1 MIKTLGSIKNI
12 DEAQALSNLSFD
24 IVDIKNVDDGA
35 LGYVGDEQIQLISN
49 KIGNRNLSV
58 TAGNHIHPNIIEIE
72 NRLSFLCSRGI
83 KYIKIGIFSMD
94 YLDQHMI
101 FLKKASTYNIQT
113 VGVIFADKNLCKDDI
128 YNVCKLDYDGLM
140 IDTAIKYKNSTLDIL
155 SANFI
160 TNFIK
165 ECRKENK
172 FSGISG
178 SINQDNIEYAMQ
190 FKSDFIGFR
199 GALCNSSQR
208 KYIEIKKCNSL
219 LKKVKNINQKMYQEA
234 V

>member
-35 LGYVGDEQIQLISN
+35 LGYVGDKQIELISN
-49 KIGNRNLSV
+49 TIANKDISV
-58 TAGNHIHPNIIEIE
+58 TAGNHIHPNIIEVE
-72 NRLSFLCSRGI
+72 NRLSFLCSKGI
-83 KYIKIGIFSMD
+83 KFMKIGIFSMD
-94 YLDQHMI
+94 YLDQHII
-101 FLKKASTYNIQT
+101 FLKKASAYNIQT
-113 VGVIFADKNLCKDDI
+113 VGVIFADKNLCIDDI

-140 IDTAIKYKNSTLDIL
+140 IDTVAKSKNSTLDIL
-155 SANFI
+155 SADFI
-160 TNFIK
+160 TTFIQGCQK
-165 ECRKENK
+165 VNK

-190 FKSDFIGFR
+190 FKPDFIGFR

-208 KYIEIKKCNSL
+208 KYIEIKKCNRL
-219 LKKVKNINQKMYQEA
+219 LKRVKNINQKMYQEA

>member
-155 SANFI
+155 TADFI

>member
-35 LGYVGDEQIQLISN
+35 LGYVGDKQIELISN
-49 KIGNRNLSV
+49 KIANKDISV
-58 TAGNHIHPNIIEIE
+58 TAGNHIHPNIIQVE
-72 NRLSFLCSRGI
+72 NRLSFLCSKGI
-83 KYIKIGIFSMD
+83 KFMKIGIFSMD
-94 YLDQHMI
+94 YLDQHII
-101 FLKKASTYNIQT
+101 FLKKASAYNIQT
-113 VGVIFADKNLCKDDI
+113 VGVIFADKGLCVDDI

-140 IDTAIKYKNSTLDIL
+140 IDTETKSENSTLDIL
-155 SANFI
+155 SADFI
-160 TNFIK
+160 TTFIQ
-165 ECRKENK
+165 ECHKENK

-208 KYIEIKKCNSL
+208 KCIEIKKCNSL
-219 LKKVKNINQKMYQEA
+219 LKRVKNINQKMYQEA

>member
-35 LGYVGDEQIQLISN
+35 LGYVGDEQIKLISN

-101 FLKKASTYNIQT
+101 FFKKS
-113 VGVIFADKNLCKDDI
+113 I
-128 YNVCKLDYDGLM
+128 YL
-140 IDTAIKYKNSTLDIL
+140 
-155 SANFI
+155 
-160 TNFIK
+160 
-165 ECRKENK
+165 
-172 FSGISG
+172 
-178 SINQDNIEYAMQ
+178 
-190 FKSDFIGFR
+190 
-199 GALCNSSQR
+199 
-208 KYIEIKKCNSL
+208 
-219 LKKVKNINQKMYQEA
+219 
-234 V
+234 

>member
-83 KYIKIGIFSMD
+83 KYIKIGIFSMN

-155 SANFI
+155 SADFI

>member
-24 IVDIKNVDDGA
+24 IIDIKNVDDGA
-35 LGYVGDEQIQLISN
+35 LGYVGDKQIELISN
-49 KIGNRNLSV
+49 KIANKDISV
-58 TAGNHIHPNIIEIE
+58 TAGNHIHPNNREIE
-72 NRLSFLCSRGI
+72 NRLSFLCSKGI
-83 KYIKIGIFSMD
+83 KFMKIGIFSMD
-94 YLDQHMI
+94 YLDQHII

-113 VGVIFADKNLCKDDI
+113 VGVIFADKSLRMDDI

-140 IDTAIKYKNSTLDIL
+140 IDTVTKSENSTLDIL
-155 SANFI
+155 SADFI
-160 TNFIK
+160 TTFIQ
-165 ECRKENK
+165 ECHKENK

-178 SINQDNIEYAMQ
+178 SINQDNIQYAMQ

-208 KYIEIKKCNSL
+208 KYLEIKKCNSL

>member
-24 IVDIKNVDDGA
+24 IIDIKNVDDGA
-35 LGYVGDEQIQLISN
+35 LGYVGDKQIELISN
-49 KIGNRNLSV
+49 KIANKDISV
-58 TAGNHIHPNIIEIE
+58 TAGNHIHPNNREIE
-72 NRLSFLCSRGI
+72 NRLSFLCSKGI
-83 KYIKIGIFSMD
+83 KFMKIGIFSMD
-94 YLDQHMI
+94 YLDQHII

-113 VGVIFADKNLCKDDI
+113 VGVIFADKSLRMDDI
-128 YNVCKLDYDGLM
+128 YNVCKLNYDGLM
-140 IDTAIKYKNSTLDIL
+140 IDTETKSKNSTLDLL
-155 SANFI
+155 SADFI
-160 TNFIK
+160 TTFIQ
-165 ECRKENK
+165 ECHKENK

-178 SINQDNIEYAMQ
+178 SINQDNIQYAMQ

-208 KYIEIKKCNSL
+208 KYLEIKKCNSL

>member
-35 LGYVGDEQIQLISN
+35 LGYVGDEQIKLISN

-155 SANFI
+155 SADFI
-160 TNFIK
+160 TTFIK

>member
-35 LGYVGDEQIQLISN
+35 LGYVGDEQVQLISN

-113 VGVIFADKNLCKDDI
+113 VGVIFANKNLCRDDI

-155 SANFI
+155 SADFI

>member
-35 LGYVGDEQIQLISN
+35 LGYVGDEQIKLISN

-155 SANFI
+155 SADFI

-208 KYIEIKKCNSL
+208 KCIEIKKCNSL
-219 LKKVKNINQKMYQEA
+219 LKRVKNINQKMYQEA

>member
-49 KIGNRNLSV
+49 KIGNKNLSV

-155 SANFI
+155 SADFI
-160 TNFIK
+160 TNFIQ
-165 ECRKENK
+165 ECHKENK

-199 GALCNSSQR
+199 GALCSASQR
-208 KYIEIKKCNSL
+208 KYIDIKKCNSL
-219 LKKVKNINQKMYQEA
+219 LKKIKDINQKMYQEA

>member
-35 LGYVGDEQIQLISN
+35 LGYVGDEQIKLISN

-94 YLDQHMI
+94 CLDQHMI

-155 SANFI
+155 SADFI

-178 SINQDNIEYAMQ
+178 SINHDNIEYAMQ

>member
-35 LGYVGDEQIQLISN
+35 LGYVGDKQIELISN
-49 KIGNRNLSV
+49 KIANKDISV
-58 TAGNHIHPNIIEIE
+58 TAGNHIHPNIIEVE
-72 NRLSFLCSRGI
+72 NRLSFLCSKGI
-83 KYIKIGIFSMD
+83 KFMKIGIFSMD
-94 YLDQHMI
+94 YLDQHII
-101 FLKKASTYNIQT
+101 FLKKASAYNIQT
-113 VGVIFADKNLCKDDI
+113 VGVIFADKSLCVDDI

-140 IDTAIKYKNSTLDIL
+140 IDTETKSENSTLDIL
-155 SANFI
+155 SADFI
-160 TNFIK
+160 TTFIQ
-165 ECRKENK
+165 ECHKENK

-208 KYIEIKKCNSL
+208 KCIEIKKCNSL
-219 LKKVKNINQKMYQEA
+219 LKRVKNINQKMYQEA

>member
-35 LGYVGDEQIQLISN
+35 LGYVGDEQIKLISN

-155 SANFI
+155 TADFI

>member
-24 IVDIKNVDDGA
+24 IIDIKNVDDGA
-35 LGYVGDEQIQLISN
+35 LGYVGDKQIELISN
-49 KIGNRNLSV
+49 KIANKDISV
-58 TAGNHIHPNIIEIE
+58 TAGNHIHPNNREIE
-72 NRLSFLCSRGI
+72 NRLSFLCSKGI
-83 KYIKIGIFSMD
+83 KFMKIGIFSMD
-94 YLDQHMI
+94 YLDQHII

-113 VGVIFADKNLCKDDI
+113 VGVIFADKSLRMDDI
-128 YNVCKLDYDGLM
+128 YNVCKLNYDGLM
-140 IDTAIKYKNSTLDIL
+140 IDTETKSENSTLDLL
-155 SANFI
+155 SADFI
-160 TNFIK
+160 TTFIQ
-165 ECRKENK
+165 ECHKENK

-208 KYIEIKKCNSL
+208 KYLEIKKCNSL

>member
-1 MIKTLGSIKNI
+1 LGSIKNI

-35 LGYVGDEQIQLISN
+35 LGYVGDEQIKLISN

-113 VGVIFADKNLCKDDI
+113 VGVIFADKSLCKDDI

-155 SANFI
+155 SADFI

>member
-24 IVDIKNVDDGA
+24 IIDIKNVDDGA
-35 LGYVGDEQIQLISN
+35 LGYVGDKQIELISN
-49 KIGNRNLSV
+49 KIANKDISV
-58 TAGNHIHPNIIEIE
+58 TAGNHIHPNNREIE
-72 NRLSFLCSRGI
+72 NRLSFLCSKGI
-83 KYIKIGIFSMD
+83 KFMKIGIFSMD
-94 YLDQHMI
+94 YLDQHII

-113 VGVIFADKNLCKDDI
+113 VGVIFADKSLRMDDI
-128 YNVCKLDYDGLM
+128 YNVCKLNYDGLM
-140 IDTAIKYKNSTLDIL
+140 IDTETKSENSTLDLL
-155 SANFI
+155 SADFI
-160 TNFIK
+160 TTFIQ
-165 ECRKENK
+165 ECHKENK

-178 SINQDNIEYAMQ
+178 SINQDNIQYAMQ

-208 KYIEIKKCNSL
+208 KYLEIKKCNSL

>member
-24 IVDIKNVDDGA
+24 IIDIKNVDDGA
-35 LGYVGDEQIQLISN
+35 LGYVGDKQIELISN
-49 KIGNRNLSV
+49 KIANKDISV
-58 TAGNHIHPNIIEIE
+58 TAGNHIHPNNREIE
-72 NRLSFLCSRGI
+72 NRLSFLCSKGI
-83 KYIKIGIFSMD
+83 KFMKIGIFSMD
-94 YLDQHMI
+94 YLDQHII
-101 FLKKASTYNIQT
+101 FLKKASTYNIKT
-113 VGVIFADKNLCKDDI
+113 VGVIFADKSLRMDDI
-128 YNVCKLDYDGLM
+128 YNVCKLNYDGLM
-140 IDTAIKYKNSTLDIL
+140 IDTETKSENSTLDLL
-155 SANFI
+155 SADFI
-160 TNFIK
+160 TTFIQ
-165 ECRKENK
+165 ECHKENK

-178 SINQDNIEYAMQ
+178 SINQDNIQYAMQ

-208 KYIEIKKCNSL
+208 KYLEIKKCNSL

>member
-1 MIKTLGSIKNI
+1 
-12 DEAQALSNLSFD
+12 
-24 IVDIKNVDDGA
+24 
-35 LGYVGDEQIQLISN
+35 
-49 KIGNRNLSV
+49 
-58 TAGNHIHPNIIEIE
+58 
-72 NRLSFLCSRGI
+72 
-83 KYIKIGIFSMD
+83 MD

-155 SANFI
+155 SADFI

>member
-24 IVDIKNVDDGA
+24 IIDIKNVDDGA
-35 LGYVGDEQIQLISN
+35 LGYVGDKQIELISN
-49 KIGNRNLSV
+49 KIANKDISV
-58 TAGNHIHPNIIEIE
+58 TAGNHIHPNNREIE
-72 NRLSFLCSRGI
+72 NRLSFLCSKGI
-83 KYIKIGIFSMD
+83 KFMKIGIFSMD
-94 YLDQHMI
+94 YLDQHII

-113 VGVIFADKNLCKDDI
+113 VGVIFADKSLRMDDI
-128 YNVCKLDYDGLM
+128 YNVCKLNYDGLM
-140 IDTAIKYKNSTLDIL
+140 IDTETKSENSTLDLL
-155 SANFI
+155 SADFI
-160 TNFIK
+160 TTFIQ
-165 ECRKENK
+165 ECHKENK

-178 SINQDNIEYAMQ
+178 SINQDNIQYAMQ

-208 KYIEIKKCNSL
+208 KYLEIKKCNSL
-219 LKKVKNINQKMYQEA
+219 LKKIKNINQKMYQEA

>member
-12 DEAQALSNLSFD
+12 DEAQALSNLGFD

-35 LGYVGDEQIQLISN
+35 LGYVGDEQIKLISN

-83 KYIKIGIFSMD
+83 KFIKIGIFSMD

-140 IDTAIKYKNSTLDIL
+140 IDTATKYKNSTLDIL
-155 SANFI
+155 SADFI
-160 TNFIK
+160 TTFIK
-165 ECRKENK
+165 ECRKEHK

-208 KYIEIKKCNSL
+208 KCIEIKKSNSL

>member
-24 IVDIKNVDDGA
+24 IIDIKNVDDGA
-35 LGYVGDEQIQLISN
+35 LGYVGDKQIELISN
-49 KIGNRNLSV
+49 KIANKDISV
-58 TAGNHIHPNIIEIE
+58 TAGNHIHPNNREIE
-72 NRLSFLCSRGI
+72 NRLSFLCSKGI
-83 KYIKIGIFSMD
+83 KFMKIGIFSMD
-94 YLDQHMI
+94 YLEQHVI

-113 VGVIFADKNLCKDDI
+113 VGVIFADKSLRMDDI
-128 YNVCKLDYDGLM
+128 YNVCKLNYDGLM
-140 IDTAIKYKNSTLDIL
+140 IDTETKSENSTLDLL
-155 SANFI
+155 SADFI
-160 TNFIK
+160 TTFIQ
-165 ECRKENK
+165 ECHKENK

-178 SINQDNIEYAMQ
+178 SINQDNIQYAMQ

-208 KYIEIKKCNSL
+208 KYLEIKKCNSL

>member
-1 MIKTLGSIKNI
+1 MIKTIGSSKNKE
-12 DEAQALSNLSFD
+12 EAQALSNLRVD

-35 LGYVGDEQIQLISN
+35 LGYVGDEQVQLISN

-72 NRLSFLCSRGI
+72 NRLNFLCSRGI

-101 FLKKASTYNIQT
+101 FLKKASSYNIQT

-155 SANFI
+155 SADFI

>member
-35 LGYVGDEQIQLISN
+35 LGYVGDEQVQLISN

-72 NRLSFLCSRGI
+72 NRLNFLCSRGI

-101 FLKKASTYNIQT
+101 FLKKASSYNIQT

-155 SANFI
+155 SADFI

>member
-35 LGYVGDEQIQLISN
+35 LGYVGDKQIELISN
-49 KIGNRNLSV
+49 KIANKDISV
-58 TAGNHIHPNIIEIE
+58 TAGNHIHPNNIEVE
-72 NRLSFLCSRGI
+72 SRLSFLCSKGI
-83 KYIKIGIFSMD
+83 KFMKIGIFSMD
-94 YLDQHMI
+94 YLDQHII

-155 SANFI
+155 SADFI

-199 GALCNSSQR
+199 GALCSSSQR
-208 KYIEIKKCNSL
+208 KCIEIQKCNSL
-219 LKKVKNINQKMYQEA
+219 LKRVKNINQKMYQEA

>member
-49 KIGNRNLSV
+49 KIGNKNLSV

-113 VGVIFADKNLCKDDI
+113 VGVIFADKSLCKDDI

-155 SANFI
+155 SADFI

-178 SINQDNIEYAMQ
+178 SFNHDNIEYAMQ

>member
-24 IVDIKNVDDGA
+24 IIDIKNVDDGA
-35 LGYVGDEQIQLISN
+35 LGYVGDKQIELISN
-49 KIGNRNLSV
+49 KIANKDISV
-58 TAGNHIHPNIIEIE
+58 TAGNHIHPNNREIE
-72 NRLSFLCSRGI
+72 NRLSFLCSKGI
-83 KYIKIGIFSMD
+83 KFMKIGIFSMD
-94 YLDQHMI
+94 YLDQHII

-113 VGVIFADKNLCKDDI
+113 VGVIFADKCLRMDDI
-128 YNVCKLDYDGLM
+128 YNVCKLNYDGLM
-140 IDTAIKYKNSTLDIL
+140 IDTETKSENSTLDLL
-155 SANFI
+155 SADFI
-160 TNFIK
+160 TTFIQ
-165 ECRKENK
+165 ECHKENK

-178 SINQDNIEYAMQ
+178 SINQDNIQYAMQ

-208 KYIEIKKCNSL
+208 KYLEIKKCNSL

>member
-24 IVDIKNVDDGA
+24 IIDIKNVDDGA
-35 LGYVGDEQIQLISN
+35 LGYVGDKQIELISN
-49 KIGNRNLSV
+49 KIANKDISV
-58 TAGNHIHPNIIEIE
+58 TAGNHIHPNNREIE
-72 NRLSFLCSRGI
+72 NRLSFLCSKGI
-83 KYIKIGIFSMD
+83 KFMKIGIFSMD
-94 YLDQHMI
+94 YLDQHII

-113 VGVIFADKNLCKDDI
+113 VGVIFADKSLRMDDI

-140 IDTAIKYKNSTLDIL
+140 IDTVTKSENSTLDLL
-155 SANFI
+155 SADFI
-160 TNFIK
+160 TTFIQ
-165 ECRKENK
+165 ECHKENK

-178 SINQDNIEYAMQ
+178 SINQDNIQYAMQ

-208 KYIEIKKCNSL
+208 KYLEIKKCNSL

>member
-24 IVDIKNVDDGA
+24 IIDIKNVDDGA
-35 LGYVGDEQIQLISN
+35 LGYVGDKQIELISN
-49 KIGNRNLSV
+49 KIANKDISV
-58 TAGNHIHPNIIEIE
+58 TAGNHIHPNNREIE
-72 NRLSFLCSRGI
+72 NRLSFLCSKGI
-83 KYIKIGIFSMD
+83 KFMKIGIFSMD
-94 YLDQHMI
+94 YLDQHII

-113 VGVIFADKNLCKDDI
+113 VGVIFADKSLRMDDI
-128 YNVCKLDYDGLM
+128 YNVCKLNYDGLM
-140 IDTAIKYKNSTLDIL
+140 IDTVTKSENSTLDLL
-155 SANFI
+155 SADFI
-160 TNFIK
+160 TTFIQ
-165 ECRKENK
+165 ECHKENK

-178 SINQDNIEYAMQ
+178 SINQDNIQYAMQ

-208 KYIEIKKCNSL
+208 KYLEIKKCNSL

>member
-35 LGYVGDEQIQLISN
+35 LGYVGDEQIKLISN

-155 SANFI
+155 SADFI

-172 FSGISG
+172 FAGISG

-199 GALCNSSQR
+199 GALCNASQR
-208 KYIEIKKCNSL
+208 KYIDIKKCNSL
-219 LKKVKNINQKMYQEA
+219 LKKVRDINQKMYQEA